1 MRRGAHH
8 RQAANLQS
16 KTMRLRLPHKSSV
29 FAAVTLWV
37 LFHVSLGDAKQ
48 TDLYAAGLWH
58 ETTVLPASPHHSWRS
73 GRRGRL
79 RAGRAT
85 GTIVSV
91 LVSLVCVVALY
102 RAVVVARVAIEVT
115 LNATVLGKAY

>member
-8 RQAANLQS
+8 REAANLQA
-16 KTMRLRLPHKSSV
+16 KAMRLRLAHEASV

-37 LFHVSLGDAKQ
+37 LLHVALGNAKQ
-48 TDLYAAGLWH
+48 ADLYAAGLGH
-58 ETTVLPASPHHSWRS
+58 EAAILPTRTHDS
-73 GRRGRL
+73 GRRGCRGRL
-79 RAGRAT
+79 RAGRAA
-85 GTIVSV
+85 GTIVGV

-115 LNATVLGKAY
+115 LNATVLGITY